1 MIKKKLLTS
10 AAAVTLCALI
20 SAHANSNTNKVT
32 EPSYNPVTYNE
43 ILNDAKSTND
53 VLTYGMGQR
62 GQRFSPLEQINK
74 KTIKDLVPVWNFSFG
89 GEKQRGQE

>member
-32 EPSYNPVTYNE
+32 EPSYNPVTYTE

-53 VLTYGMGQR
+53 VLTIWWACSISTLYA
-62 GQRFSPLEQINK
+62 SEI
-74 KTIKDLVPVWNFSFG
+74 
-89 GEKQRGQE
+89 